1 MAGTEIAQRTP
12 EQNLVTFIRSDA
24 VVEQLAMVLPPTV
37 TLDRFL
43 RITTTAILTNPDI
56 AKLDPHTVGRALT
69 QAAADGLMPDGKQG
83 AIVGRGGKAV
93 WQPMIGGFRSIL
105 AEFGW
110 TLKTKTV
117 YAGDRFEW
125 QDEPPSRLHQQV
137 RPGGERGDIIGAY
150 AVLSHRDGRELQ
162 MFMPWADIAK
172 RREVATTKAVWDRW
186 PAEMSE
192 KTVGRAIFKI
202 APLAEAD
209 RERLARVFDSTE
221 IDPDEATE
229 VCTGRHLP
237 RPDRSPPP
245 RRNPRQTDGRAWRR
259 TASRPAAL
267 LSRRRRRLLA
277 TTTNPTSTTTPTERR
292 RAGSDRGRRERR
304 RDLRAAIRQARREDA
319 RRDRRDRRLRR
330 LVRVRAP
337 QRRPQP
343 DGVTERVGI
352 RPGVQARAVPAGA
365 RREGSS
371 GGMSTVEHDQ
381 QVESKSTIRVSLNA
395 KREAQ
400 FEVKVVQGVTD
411 PELADL
417 RRQAVASYRELC
429 RELGVAS

>member
-93 WQPMIGGFRSIL
+93 WQPMIGGFRAIL

-186 PAEMSE
+186 TAEMSE

-221 IDPDEATE
+221 IDPDEATNSLY
-229 VCTGRHLP
+229 G
-237 RPDRSPPP
+237 SPPA
-245 RRNPRQTDGRAWRR
+245 RQIAATPPEPQTEEHGGERQQADGAPPDPGASSAPGTDDE
-259 TASRPAAL
+259 PDL
-267 LSRRRRRLLA
+267 
-277 TTTNPTSTTTPTERR
+277 TPEFN
-292 RAGSDRGRRERR
+292 ADEQ
-304 RDLRAAIRQARREDA
+304 AAIEAAANEAAIFELPSGKHIGKTLGEIAAIEGDGWFVYG
-319 RRDRRDRRLRR
+319 LRKDD
-330 LVRVRAP
+330 LNPVVSTAVWNFCRVY
-337 QRRPQP
+337 
-343 DGVTERVGI
+343 
-352 RPGVQARAVPAGA
+352 
-365 RREGSS
+365 
-371 GGMSTVEHDQ
+371 
-381 QVESKSTIRVSLNA
+381 
-395 KREAQ
+395 KRELYTQ
-400 FEVKVVQGVTD
+400 V
-411 PELADL
+411 LAEKE
-417 RRQAVASYRELC
+417 AA
-429 RELGVAS
+429 AA